1 MNEATSFD
9 DVWSTL
15 WAMRLTIVVAVV
27 VGAVMGFGIHQVWPD
42 RYRSTAVYTVS
53 PLGTAATSGTTTQV
67 NMDTE
72 VVIATSDAV
81 VDRAAK
87 SLGVPATVIS
97 GALEVTVPQG
107 SDALELAYTAD
118 SPSEAAKGANAVAAA
133 YGENRSANAEAI
145 VADAR
150 RNITVSIAETQALID
165 ASAEGSPENAALQ
178 LQVSVLQQRLAAL
191 AATTLYPGTLVT
203 SAQPPKTS
211 TTPSVKLF
219 VVSGVALGLL
229 VGSLLALLLGRRR
242 DKSLGRDEDEEES
255 SGQQGPDHDSA
266 AEHARSAAP
275 AQSLSSRSVSRPEP
289 RSGLPAP

>member
-165 ASAEGSPENAALQ
+165 ASAEGSPRERGPSAPGLGAPTAAGRSRGDHALPRNTRH
-178 LQVSVLQQRLAAL
+178 QRA
-191 AATTLYPGTLVT
+191 
-203 SAQPPKTS
+203 
-211 TTPSVKLF
+211 
-219 VVSGVALGLL
+219 
-229 VGSLLALLLGRRR
+229 
-242 DKSLGRDEDEEES
+242 
-255 SGQQGPDHDSA
+255 A
-266 AEHARSAAP
+266 AEDVDDSQRQAVRRQRRGAGSARGFP
-275 AQSLSSRSVSRPEP
+275 AR
-289 RSGLPAP
+289 PAPRPTPRQVAGARRGRGGIIRPAGT